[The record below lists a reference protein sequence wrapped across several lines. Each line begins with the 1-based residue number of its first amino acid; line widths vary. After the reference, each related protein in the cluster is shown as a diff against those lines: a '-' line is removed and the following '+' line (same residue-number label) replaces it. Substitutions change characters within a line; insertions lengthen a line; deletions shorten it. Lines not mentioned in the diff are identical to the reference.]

1 MVYMVSIF
9 FLQAPQLK
17 EREGWLFAWPL
28 LVDIRTPVLS
38 PLAVFCLRAVFSFS
52 FFFFIAAFFFV
63 FELVPVRTV
72 GPAGTHSA

>member
-9 FLQAPQLK
+9 FLQGLPPLK

-52 FFFFIAAFFFV
+52 FFFFIVAFF
-63 FELVPVRTV
+63 
-72 GPAGTHSA
+72 

>member
-52 FFFFIAAFFFV
+52 LLLFYCGVF